1 MKITSIISNWQ
12 SLDGGSMFGHVPRAL
27 WSRWYKVDEYSRI
40 RLACRCFLIEIG
52 DFKCILETGVGA
64 YMSPKEKKMYGV
76 ESDRHL
82 LLDGLGNLGVSAD
95 EIDAIVLSHMHFDHA
110 GGLLPSRD
118 EIEEKGEF
126 LVFPEAKYYV
136 SKEAFERAQTPHI
149 RDQPPTFKVC
159 RKCL

>member
-1 MKITSIISNWQ
+1 
-12 SLDGGSMFGHVPRAL
+12 
-27 WSRWYKVDEYSRI
+27 
-40 RLACRCFLIEIG
+40 
-52 DFKCILETGVGA
+52 
-64 YMSPKEKKMYGV
+64 MYGV

-118 EIEEKGEF
+118 EIEEKENSWY
-126 LVFPEAKYYV
+126 FPRRSIMSAKKL
-136 SKEAFERAQTPHI
+136 SSALRRRILEIE
-149 RDQPPTFKVC
+149 PPTFKVC